1 MGTKGGGSATL
12 REIDRWDGGVGWFA
26 HPEESMRRA
35 SHAFVGDDGGVW
47 LVDPLDAPGLDAL
60 LSDLGEVAGVAVCLD
75 RHSRDAAA
83 IADRH
88 AVPVYVPEWMGRVER
103 QVEGPV
109 RRYDGELGD
118 SGCRV
123 FKLFASRVP
132 PWYEAGLYRP
142 DDATLY
148 VPETVGTAP
157 FFLGRGERLGV
168 HPMRRPLPPRR
179 AFESVAPERVLCGH
193 GAGVFEGAT
202 DALRHALDGARRRLP
217 SAYARALRL
226 AVSD

>member
-1 MGTKGGGSATL
+1 MGMKGGDSATL
-12 REIDRWDGGVGWFA
+12 REIDRWPDGAGWVA
-26 HPEESMRRA
+26 YPEETMQRA
-35 SHAFVGDDGGVW
+35 SHALVGDDGKVW
-47 LVDPLDAPGLDAL
+47 VTDPVDAPGLDDL
-60 LSDLGEVAGVAVCLD
+60 LADLGEVAGVAVCLD

-88 AVPVYVPEWMGRVER
+88 GVPVYVPKWMGRVR
-103 QVEGPV
+103 QKLDGPV
-109 RRYDGELGD
+109 RRFDGELGD
-118 SGCRV
+118 SGYRA
-123 FKLFASRVP
+123 FKLFSSRVP

-179 AFESVAPERVLCGH
+179 ALGSVAPERILCGH
-193 GAGVFEGAT
+193 GEGVFEGAT
-202 DALRHALDGARRRLP
+202 DALRHAVDGARRRLP
-217 SAYARALRL
+217 SAYARALR
-226 AVSD
+226 VSLSG